1 MNSKIFYKSLRISIL
16 MLGAFLLNAASSYA
30 LDLAAVE
37 AEWTPPGSTTAISM
51 WGFVADSGTCPVAP
65 VAWAPGPEQLG
76 VAGGSLSINLRN
88 CLSEPVSIIIPGQA
102 TGLSPQFVTDTQGR
116 ARVRAFTHEA
126 AAGGG
131 TATYTWSTLK
141 TGTFLYQSGSHPA
154 KQVQM
159 GLYGALKVG
168 SYPGVI
174 NEVTLLYSEIDPV
187 LHATS
192 SAATPL
198 SYKPKYFLVNGQSY
212 AAGQPAIPAGMVNT
226 TKLIRFLNAG
236 LRSHTPVVQG
246 PYMNVIAEDGN
257 FYPYSREQYS
267 VLLPAGKTL
276 DALWVPTEVKAHGV
290 YDRSLSLSSNG
301 AAGGGMLVYLDVAP
315 AGSLPLADAGPDQSG
330 VQLGIAVSLDG
341 NLSTGGVTYNW
352 SFTLKP
358 GGSVASLTGPTT
370 VNPTF
375 IPDVAGTY
383 VVQLVVNDGVSNST
397 PDTVVISTNSVPI
410 ADAGPD
416 QAVTV
421 GDGVVLD
428 GSASSDADLDPL
440 TYSWVLSQKPAGSVA
455 VLSGATTV
463 GPTFTADLAGSY
475 EVQLTVND
483 GFQDSVTDMVIVVAS
498 PPSITPPTAVDDFAS
513 LQMNSLATF
522 IDVLAND
529 IDGDGVIDPASIVI
543 TSGSTTVEGGRVAAK
558 IGGIRYRPLQDF
570 VGTDTFTY
578 TVMDNLGGVSNVG
591 TVSVTVL
598 P

>member
-1 MNSKIFYKSLRISIL
+1 
-16 MLGAFLLNAASSYA
+16 
-30 LDLAAVE
+30 
-37 AEWTPPGSTTAISM
+37 
-51 WGFVADSGTCPVAP
+51 
-65 VAWAPGPEQLG
+65 
-76 VAGGSLSINLRN
+76 
-88 CLSEPVSIIIPGQA
+88 
-102 TGLSPQFVTDTQGR
+102 
-116 ARVRAFTHEA
+116 
-126 AAGGG
+126 
-131 TATYTWSTLK
+131 
-141 TGTFLYQSGSHPA
+141 
-154 KQVQM
+154 
-159 GLYGALKVG
+159 
-168 SYPGVI
+168 
-174 NEVTLLYSEIDPV
+174 
-187 LHATS
+187 
-192 SAATPL
+192 
-198 SYKPKYFLVNGQSY
+198 
-212 AAGQPAIPAGMVNT
+212 
-226 TKLIRFLNAG
+226 
-236 LRSHTPVVQG
+236 
-246 PYMNVIAEDGN
+246 MNVIAEDGN